1 MTIYP
6 KQIMDALA
14 TVRYPGTGKNVVE
27 MQMVEDDLRIAGLH
41 VSFTLIFDKP
51 TDPFL
56 KSMVKACEAAI
67 HAYVGKEVEVE
78 VKTRTLQAPRPDLP
92 HLLPGVKNIIAVSS
106 GKGGVGKW
114 QPIWQWH
121 WPGWDIVWACS
132 TATSLAPV
140 CPRCSSFPMRA
151 PIASVSTDATS
162 SCPSSSME

>member
-92 HLLPGVKNIIAVSS
+92 HLHPGV
-106 GKGGVGKW
+106 
-114 QPIWQWH
+114 
-121 WPGWDIVWACS
+121 
-132 TATSLAPV
+132 
-140 CPRCSSFPMRA
+140 
-151 PIASVSTDATS
+151 
-162 SCPSSSME
+162 